1 MAWIKVISPGEATGQ
16 LKSLYDLAIQRAGRI
31 WRIVSI
37 MSQNP
42 AAMKSSMEFYG
53 ALMFGP
59 SKLNRSQREMLA
71 TVVSAANHCVY

>member
-1 MAWIKVISPGEATGQ
+1 MAWIKVITPDESTGQ
-16 LKSLYDLAIQRAGRI
+16 LKSQYDQAMKRAGRI

-53 ALMFGP
+53 TLMFGK
-59 SKLNRSQREMLA
+59 SKLSRSQREMLA
-71 TVVSAANHCVY
+71 TVVSAVNHCVY